1 MVFTFISF
9 SFRTNISVFRIY
21 NGLYGRTEH
30 LDAVFPENTFLVKL
44 HTAVQSRLSAK
55 GEHDAVGTF
64 FFDNHLHE
72 VRGYRQEVNPVGNT
86 FRGLHRGN
94 VRIDEDG
101 VDTFFLQCLERLRT
115 GVVKL
120 SRLTY
125 FQCAGPQQQD
135 FLYIVLFHLS

>member
-1 MVFTFISF
+1 
-9 SFRTNISVFRIY
+9 
-21 NGLYGRTEH
+21 
-30 LDAVFPENTFLVKL
+30 
-44 HTAVQSRLSAK
+44 LSAK
-55 GEHDAVGTF
+55 GEHNAVGTF
-64 FFDNHLHE
+64 FFDNLLHE
-72 VRGYRQEVNPVGNT
+72 VRGYGQEVNPVGNA

-125 FQCAGPQQQD
+125 FQCTGPQQQD